1 MKKENEEWPESLDA
15 VVSAPAHHRV
25 LFENEHVRVLDT
37 RVPPGERVPL
47 HTHKWPSVA
56 YTISTGDFVR
66 FDADDNPT
74 LDTRT
79 AKLPAQLGTAIW
91 LPPLEPH
98 SIENVGATEMRAIT
112 VEIKGM

>member
-1 MKKENEEWPESLDA
+1 MKNENDEWSESLDA
-15 VVSAPAHHRV
+15 VVSATEHHRV

-37 RVPPGERVPL
+37 RVPLGERVPL
-47 HTHKWPSVA
+47 HTHKWPSVV
-56 YTISTGDFVR
+56 YTMSSGDFVR

-79 AKLPAQLGTAIW
+79 AKLPGHLGMAIW
-91 LPPLEPH
+91 LPPQEPH

-112 VEIKGM
+112 VEIKRM